1 MSDVEQLTKLIQ
13 DSVNGCSKNWA
24 ETIAIYLLNRGDYL
38 YGKRE
43 IKFDMPKRI
52 TNKDVLNNLE
62 GLDIS
67 DATDYA
73 QMYAKLGVYEDMDE
87 SGILKK
93 FIDIGEGDYEN

>member
-1 MSDVEQLTKLIQ
+1 
-13 DSVNGCSKNWA
+13 
-24 ETIAIYLLNRGDYL
+24 
-38 YGKRE
+38 
-43 IKFDMPKRI
+43 MPKRI

-62 GLDIS
+62 GLDIF

-93 FIDIGEGDYEN
+93 FIDIGEEDYEN